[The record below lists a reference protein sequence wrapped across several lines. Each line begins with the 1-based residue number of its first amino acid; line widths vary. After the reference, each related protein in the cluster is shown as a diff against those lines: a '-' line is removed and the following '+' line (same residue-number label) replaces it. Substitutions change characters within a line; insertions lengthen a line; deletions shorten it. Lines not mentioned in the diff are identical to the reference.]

1 LFIFLFLR
9 AAVPHV
15 SQKPHKSKH
24 QELGHFEHF
33 SVHIKHSEMWNALK
47 SDLLD
52 FVTTIQTDT
61 TETLQKV
68 LGEEE
73 TEQVT

>member
-1 LFIFLFLR
+1 
-9 AAVPHV
+9 
-15 SQKPHKSKH
+15 
-24 QELGHFEHF
+24 
-33 SVHIKHSEMWNALK
+33 MWNALK

>member
-1 LFIFLFLR
+1 
-9 AAVPHV
+9 
-15 SQKPHKSKH
+15 
-24 QELGHFEHF
+24 
-33 SVHIKHSEMWNALK
+33 MWNALK

-52 FVTTIQTDT
+52 FVNTIQTDT

-73 TEQVT
+73 NEQVPCCFFF